1 MLTLLVNLHIKET
14 AADTIRIMH
23 RSEFMQETPRA
34 RWLAERRMLL
44 ENGPALHGLLKK
56 ANGAGE
62 HLLVLEIGEAALR
75 EGNIPDTVPIQ
86 QQMARALAVL
96 GSSHE
101 AKNLLARI
109 ELGRADDAET
119 LGLLARIEKD
129 LAATATTP
137 EERVAFLREAR
148 QHYEIGY
155 RRALEAKD
163 RGGAAYCGI
172 NAAAL
177 SALIDDKEKSQELA
191 LSTLDQASEDHSY
204 YGIAT
209 RAEASLILEKCEEAT
224 ELYRAAAQLAARE
237 NRWADLASTRKQC
250 RELSLK
256 LYGRRDHMDAAFP
269 MGAVAVLSAEALKAD
284 QVECEASWVV
294 DVESRVMQW
303 ATTHSVRSVFS
314 SARLGWDLFLLEK
327 LQASG
332 IETHLIL
339 PCSAERYCELILQP
353 KGETWVQRFAAV
365 REKSI
370 SITILQEVTSA
381 PTEAVEFTDRM
392 IAARGALLANH
403 LGFSLRTLW
412 VGEQMSNTSAKLW
425 TQPNLSL
432 HQIHP
437 EKPELD
443 GIPDKDAKSEPAPFA
458 RALKSNSTKPKVAV
472 CAMLLLHFP
481 QYSEMSDADF
491 ATFQTDV
498 LGVIATKLALAE
510 CPPIDRQGFGGN
522 YLFVFDQLFPA
533 ASMALSLLE
542 ALQAPQANAKCLPSL
557 CLHAGPVWQMINP
570 VLNFYAHEG
579 AAITRAAAMA
589 TGLPRGVAYA
599 TETFSALS
607 ALESLRGIRF
617 EHAGISVVDGR
628 GDRLFRLQTS

>member
-1 MLTLLVNLHIKET
+1 
-14 AADTIRIMH
+14 
-23 RSEFMQETPRA
+23 MQETPRA
-34 RWLAERRMLL
+34 RWLAGRQMLL
-44 ENGPALHGLLKK
+44 ENGVALHGLLKK

-62 HLLVLEIGEAALR
+62 HLLVLEIGEAALS
-75 EGNIPDTVPIQ
+75 EGKIADTVPIL

-101 AKNLLARI
+101 AKSLLGRI
-109 ELGRADDAET
+109 ELGRTDDAET

-129 LAATATTP
+129 LAAAATTP
-137 EERVAFLREAR
+137 EERVKFLREAQ
-148 QHYEIGY
+148 QHYETGY

-177 SALIDDKEKSQELA
+177 SVLIDDKEKARELA
-191 LSTLDQASEDHSY
+191 LSTLEQAAEDQSY

-209 RAEASLILEKCEEAT
+209 RAEASLILDKSEEAT
-224 ELYRAAAQLAARE
+224 ELYRTAANLAAKE
-237 NRWADLASTRKQC
+237 NRWADLASTRTQC

-256 LYGRRDHMDAAFP
+256 LQGRRDHMDAAFP
-269 MGAVAVLSAEALKAD
+269 SGAVAVLSAEALKAD
-284 QVECEASWVV
+284 QVECEASQMAS
-294 DVESRVMQW
+294 VESRVMQW

-314 SARLGWDLFLLEK
+314 SARPGWDLFLLEK
-327 LQASG
+327 LQATG
-332 IETHLIL
+332 VETHLIL
-339 PCSAERYCELILQP
+339 PCSEEKFCELILQP
-353 KGETWVQRFAAV
+353 KGEAWVQRFATV
-365 REKSI
+365 RAKAI
-370 SITILQEVTSA
+370 SITILQEVTSD

-412 VGEQMSNTSAKLW
+412 IGEHMSNASANLW
-425 TQPNLSL
+425 TQANLAL

-443 GIPDKDAKSEPAPFA
+443 GTPDKDAKAEPAPFA
-458 RALKSNSTKPKVAV
+458 RALKANPTKPKVAV

-481 QYSEMSDADF
+481 QYNEMSDADF
-491 ATFQTDV
+491 AAFQTDV
-498 LGVIATKLALAE
+498 LGVIASKLALAE
-510 CPPIDRQGFGGN
+510 CPPIDRQGFGGT
-522 YLFVFDQLFPA
+522 YLLVFDQLFPA

-542 ALQAPQANAKCLPSL
+542 ALRAQNENAQCLPSL

-570 VLNFYAHEG
+570 VLNFFAHEG
-579 AAITRAAAMA
+579 AAITRAATLASGLP
-589 TGLPRGVAYA
+589 TGLAYA

-617 EHAGISVVDGR
+617 EHAGISVINGR
-628 GDRLFRLQTS
+628 GDRLFRLHSS